1 MGDYGDVKGAYD
13 KHKNVQTHQNINM
26 YIQIMLWSFWKYSF
40 HFIVN
45 SFQHFFYLHHLQ
57 SSQYYNVCLLYNP
70 FLLDLVQL
78 AHLFSYIVKLPWG
91 NDLESASQWFPVVT
105 SDGNLTGIIE
115 AQILAAT
122 VLNLQEAAGFF
133 FFFRFLKGETLQ
145 SVSQAKKMWHYEK
158 ILGLNKST
166 FQPILDEKSILVQI
180 CHFPEVLLQQ
190 DHKNWSTQ
198 TLL

>member
-1 MGDYGDVKGAYD
+1 
-13 KHKNVQTHQNINM
+13 
-26 YIQIMLWSFWKYSF
+26 MLWSFWKYSF

-115 AQILAAT
+115 AQILAAS
-122 VLNLQEAAGFF
+122 VLNLQEAAG

-180 CHFPEVLLQQ
+180 CHFPEVFPPTRPQELVNTNTPLALSN
-190 DHKNWSTQ
+190 KEPA
-198 TLL
+198 LPLV